1 MKKLLLF
8 MAVCCLCIDATAGG
22 RKQKK
27 ADNDTNKF
35 RYEIEYIKSSG
46 TGIVN
51 VKVWSFSK
59 KSSIAAEQNKKNAIH
74 GILFKGYPGGGA
86 SQRPMIKDPSAQT
99 NNAEFFSAF
108 FSNGDYMQ
116 YITKVV
122 GPVEVM
128 KIGNE
133 YKIAAEVTVNKDL
146 LRQHLEKANII
157 RSLSSGF

>member
-1 MKKLLLF
+1 MKKLFLLC
-8 MAVCCLCIDATAGG
+8 MAVLCLCSGAMAG

-27 ADNDTNKF
+27 ADNDTYNF
-35 RYEIEYIKSSG
+35 RYEIEYVKTVG
-46 TGIVN
+46 TGLVN

-59 KSSIAAEQNKKNAIH
+59 HANIAAEQNKKNAIH

-99 NNAEFFSAF
+99 NNEEFFTAF
-108 FSNGDYMQ
+108 FKNDYMR
-116 YITKVV
+116 YITNVI
-122 GPVEVM
+122 GPTEVM
-128 KIGNE
+128 KVGDE

-157 RSLSSGF
+157 RSLNSGF